1 MLEVPTGESI
11 GIKTLDGGI
20 IDEVPIAEQLD
31 LHVVDAFTASI
42 LDGKL
47 HALECELVVLVM
59 TVHED
64 DLTGAL
70 ANQAVCDVARQRDQR
85 RSAKAGGAGEVESAA
100 TALLRAETVIDRCGN
115 DAVDLAVGRFLK
127 SLGGFACHSLG
138 ECGIDAHGHMRS
150 VLLKRSDRDEEDG
163 IAFKLVAIGER
174 VHFFHVHAGL
184 HRNRLPSTSESTG
197 LCRGCPSLRGEHPLV
212 IKKKD

>member
-1 MLEVPTGESI
+1 
-11 GIKTLDGGI
+11 
-20 IDEVPIAEQLD
+20 
-31 LHVVDAFTASI
+31 
-42 LDGKL
+42 
-47 HALECELVVLVM
+47 M

-70 ANQAVCDVARQRDQR
+70 ANQAVCDVARQRAQR

-100 TALLRAETVIDRCGN
+100 TALLRTETVIDRCGN

-138 ECGIDAHGHMRS
+138 ECGVYAHGHMRS